1 MESVVD
7 MSTQRTAPP
16 YRYAFALTIGASFLL
31 AWVSPSVGLIGAD
44 GDPANAM
51 YIAVFAVGVI
61 GALVSRLRPPGMART
76 LVGMA
81 IAQALVAAIALFGGL
96 GRPWSGPLEIVL
108 SNAFFVALFV
118 GAAWL
123 FRRAATSSAGNG
135 EDACAST
142 SSLTTPR

>member
-7 MSTQRTAPP
+7 ISTQRTA

-51 YIAVFAVGVI
+51 YIGVFAVGVI

-108 SNAFFVALFV
+108 SNGFFVALFV

-123 FRRAATSSAGNG
+123 FRRAVTSSAGNR

-142 SSLTTPR
+142 SSLTSPR

>member
-7 MSTQRTAPP
+7 MGTSRTA
-16 YRYAFALTIGASFLL
+16 YRYAFALALGAAFLL
-31 AWVSPSVGLIGAD
+31 AWVSPGVGLIGAD

-51 YIAVFAVGVI
+51 YVAVFAVGGI
-61 GALVSRLRPPGMART
+61 GALASRLRPRGMART

-81 IAQALVAAIALFGGL
+81 VAQTLVAAVALFGGL

-118 GAAWL
+118 GSAWL
-123 FRRAATSSAGNG
+123 FRRAAVSPAVDRGNS
-135 EDACAST
+135 CA
-142 SSLTTPR
+142 